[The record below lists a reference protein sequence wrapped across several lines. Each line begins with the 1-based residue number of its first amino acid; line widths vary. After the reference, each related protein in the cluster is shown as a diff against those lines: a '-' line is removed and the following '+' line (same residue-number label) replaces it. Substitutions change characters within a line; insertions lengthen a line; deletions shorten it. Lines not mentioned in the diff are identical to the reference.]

1 MFQNFI
7 RVFAQAEHPLV
18 LFLDDLQWS
27 DRASLKLIELLMT
40 ASDNR
45 YLLIIGAYRD
55 NEVSSSLILS
65 STEIGAMYAVVIRH
79 LRKWLHLATPT

>member
-1 MFQNFI
+1 VFQNFI

-18 LFLDDLQWS
+18 LFLDALQWS

-55 NEVSSSLILS
+55 N
-65 STEIGAMYAVVIRH
+65 
-79 LRKWLHLATPT
+79 